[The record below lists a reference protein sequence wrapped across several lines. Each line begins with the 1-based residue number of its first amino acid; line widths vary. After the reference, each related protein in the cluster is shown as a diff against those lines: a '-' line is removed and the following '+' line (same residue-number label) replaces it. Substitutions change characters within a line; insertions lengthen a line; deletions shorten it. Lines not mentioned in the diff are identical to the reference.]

1 MALSS
6 LIVWWTSNLPPG
18 AVGKYDTWSLRPRW
32 SPGWLLRLSLPA
44 LWQAQGS
51 HLQLSSHSVNRRG
64 SHVSEAL
71 CWDERSQFGPHRN
84 RDRRQASQ
92 RVPRRRDPSWGPCE
106 CHRSRGDSPHPGRE
120 LSSAAWSMEPN
131 LSLRRRQAV
140 RVQRPRGGKLHVGRK
155 RKHTK
160 TLVTKWPWRPGLPLG
175 IPEGK
180 ENIAEWCLF

>member
-1 MALSS
+1 MTRGPWGHVGAQGGSFGS
-6 LIVWWTSNLPPG
+6 LYLPCGRPREVTSNFPVTQSTDVAPMYLRHCPEMKEASLVLTETG
-18 AVGKYDTWSLRPRW
+18 TEGKR
-32 SPGWLLRLSLPA
+32 
-44 LWQAQGS
+44 
-51 HLQLSSHSVNRRG
+51 VNEYQEEETHHEGR
-64 SHVSEAL
+64 AK
-71 CWDERSQFGPHRN
+71 
-84 RDRRQASQ
+84 
-92 RVPRRRDPSWGPCE
+92 

-120 LSSAAWSMEPN
+120 LSSAAWSIEPN
-131 LSLRRRQAV
+131 LSLRGRQAV